1 MIRIRVLLL
10 CIATLAFGVTS
21 VSATMRI
28 ADDTGG
34 QISRYLKTF
43 AIMRSTGERVVVD
56 GSCLSACTLVL
67 GLIPH
72 DQICATR
79 RARFGFHVAWMQNMD
94 GNLVPSPI
102 GTQKLWSIYPTSV
115 RRWINQHGGL
125 SREMIF
131 MEGRSLDGIV
141 PTCDRQT
148 VRALLLQQSA
158 GYSGTLAQPILPQF
172 ISSPYSVHYPAASTP
187 NTIRRNKRA
196 RFRP

>member
-1 MIRIRVLLL
+1 MMRIRVLLL
-10 CIATLAFGVTS
+10 CIAILVFGVNS
-21 VSATMRI
+21 VSATIRI
-28 ADDTGG
+28 AHDTGG
-34 QISRYLKTF
+34 PISRYLKNF
-43 AIMRSTGERVVVD
+43 AIIRSTGELVVVD

-72 DQICATR
+72 GKICATR

-102 GTQKLWSIYPTSV
+102 GTQKLWSIYPASIQ
-115 RRWINQHGGL
+115 RWINQHGGL
-125 SREMIF
+125 SRKMIF
-131 MEGRSLDGIV
+131 LEGRSLDGIV

-148 VRALLLQQSA
+148 LRALLLQQSA
-158 GYSGTLAQPILPQF
+158 GYSGTLAQPKLPQF
-172 ISSPYSVHYPAASTP
+172 ITSPYSVRYPTASTP